1 MTRIAVID
9 KSKCNPAKCNYI
21 CRSVCPINRAEES
34 ECIVI
39 DDADKKVK
47 VVEELCID
55 KCSICIKK
63 CPFGALSIVNLPS
76 ELDEGPIHRY
86 SENGFV
92 LYNLPVPIFGK
103 VVGVIGRNG
112 IGKSTAVKILAGLI
126 KPNLGKFDRE
136 VNNKEIVDYFKGTEA
151 QSYFQ
156 KLLNKEIKVSYK
168 PQQVDL
174 IPKQFNGKVIDLLK
188 KADEKNKLNEIVD
201 TLDLKKILDRD
212 IKNVSGG
219 ELQRIAIAITVLR
232 DANVYFFD
240 EPTSYLDIKQRLKI
254 SKFIRSL
261 ANDKTAVIVIEHDL
275 IILDYMADLIH
286 LMFGKEAIYGIT
298 SHVKTT
304 KVGINTYL
312 SGYSKDENM
321 RFRSKPI
328 NFIKPQTNESMTGQ
342 LLTQWAG
349 FEKAFGSFK
358 LKAESGK
365 IHNDEVIGVLGEN
378 GIGKTSFV
386 KTLANIDN
394 NDEKIPVK
402 ISYKTQYLKA
412 EDDLVI
418 NLLQDAIQKYNNQ
431 LIKPLGLEK
440 LFTRNLQELS
450 GGELQRVAI
459 AHCLSKDADIYLLD
473 EPSAYLDVEQR
484 ILVSKVINEIVYL
497 KNKAAIVV
505 DHDLL
510 FIDYLSD
517 KLIIFEGVPAEHGVA
532 NTPQTLVS
540 GMTNFLKDLQISFRR
555 DEDNNRPRANKVDS
569 QLDKQQKADGKLY
582 YG

>member
-1 MTRIAVID
+1 M
-9 KSKCNPAKCNYI
+9 
-21 CRSVCPINRAEES
+21 
-34 ECIVI
+34 
-39 DDADKKVK
+39 
-47 VVEELCID
+47 
-55 KCSICIKK
+55 
-63 CPFGALSIVNLPS
+63 
-76 ELDEGPIHRY
+76 
-86 SENGFV
+86 
-92 LYNLPVPIFGK
+92 
-103 VVGVIGRNG
+103 
-112 IGKSTAVKILAGLI
+112 
-126 KPNLGKFDRE
+126 
-136 VNNKEIVDYFKGTEA
+136 
-151 QSYFQ
+151 
-156 KLLNKEIKVSYK
+156 
-168 PQQVDL
+168 
-174 IPKQFNGKVIDLLK
+174 
-188 KADEKNKLNEIVD
+188 
-201 TLDLKKILDRD
+201 
-212 IKNVSGG
+212 
-219 ELQRIAIAITVLR
+219 
-232 DANVYFFD
+232 
-240 EPTSYLDIKQRLKI
+240 
-254 SKFIRSL
+254 
-261 ANDKTAVIVIEHDL
+261 VIEHDL
-275 IILDYMADLIH
+275 IILDYMTDLIH

>member
-76 ELDEGPIHRY
+76 ELNEDPIHRY

-151 QSYFQ
+151 QAYFQ

-219 ELQRIAIAITVLR
+219 ELQRIAIAVTVLR

-261 ANDKTAVIVIEHDL
+261 ANDKTAVMVIEHDL

-450 GGELQRVAI
+450 GGEFRELQ
-459 AHCLSKDADIYLLD
+459 
-473 EPSAYLDVEQR
+473 
-484 ILVSKVINEIVYL
+484 
-497 KNKAAIVV
+497 
-505 DHDLL
+505 
-510 FIDYLSD
+510 
-517 KLIIFEGVPAEHGVA
+517 
-532 NTPQTLVS
+532 
-540 GMTNFLKDLQISFRR
+540 
-555 DEDNNRPRANKVDS
+555 
-569 QLDKQQKADGKLY
+569 
-582 YG
+582 